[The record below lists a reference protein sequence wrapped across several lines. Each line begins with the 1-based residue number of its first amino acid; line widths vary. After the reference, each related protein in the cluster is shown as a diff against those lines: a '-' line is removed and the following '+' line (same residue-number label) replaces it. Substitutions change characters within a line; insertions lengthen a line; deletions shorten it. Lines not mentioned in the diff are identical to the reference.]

1 MFVSKKKYEECLE
14 QLYTYKELN
23 NDKNDMIFKLQNDLA
38 NSRQLNK
45 LLNDRIEELENLIK

>member
-14 QLYTYKELN
+14 QLYMYKELN